1 MQIDP
6 NLNAKVESIVKA
18 NSDGEASD
26 NVSIYIGYSLLG
38 LGFLN
43 GITDVPDAF
52 IIGASIS
59 GFCFAMIDIITL
71 DGTYKRFIKP
81 LTITGII
88 CLFLL
93 PIILTVYPYPLL
105 IDFFSIYSDMG
116 TFVALGFVLIALG
129 VKSRKAKEE
138 FITVTIEVLRHLID
152 VNNQIGIE
160 KDEIKRE
167 VKNIATEQN
176 EILDDYKRKV
186 VQLEEELADIK
197 EMSSIKNPN

>member
-116 TFVALGFVLIALG
+116 TFVLDKQLRG
-129 VKSRKAKEE
+129 VFLFMKQDLLE
-138 FITVTIEVLRHLID
+138 L
-152 VNNQIGIE
+152 IE
-160 KDEIKRE
+160 KLSE
-167 VKNIATEQN
+167 N
-176 EILDDYKRKV
+176 EIVYLYEFANK
-186 VQLEEELADIK
+186 LF
-197 EMSSIKNPN
+197 S